1 MFSKN
6 TDTGKRKT
14 LLFSDKRKL
23 RKFITNRATLKKLE
37 FFDLTKNYARWKF
50 KTSKI
55 VIWKNIRKIYH
66 LLKL

>member
-14 LLFSDKRKL
+14 LFSDKRKL

-37 FFDLTKNYARWKF
+37 FFDLTENYARWKF

>member
-14 LLFSDKRKL
+14 LFSDKRKL
-23 RKFITNRATLKKLE
+23 RKFITNSATLKKLE
-37 FFDLTKNYARWKF
+37 FFDLTENYARWKF

>member
-37 FFDLTKNYARWKF
+37 FFDLTENYARWKF

-55 VIWKNIRKIYH
+55 VI
-66 LLKL
+66 